1 MPQYFIRVLNA
12 AFESRDSGE
21 EYERP
26 EAALDAGI
34 RCAAEIVADEI
45 LEGRQTAAAEVCV
58 EDERGEIVMRSVVS
72 LSASPLWVGDQTA
85 PEEQRQLHP

>member
-1 MPQYFIRVLNA
+1 MPQYFIRLLNA
-12 AFESRDSGE
+12 AFESRDSGA

-45 LEGRQTAAAEVCV
+45 VEGRQTAAAQVCI
-58 EDERGEIVMRSVVS
+58 EDEKGEVVMRSVVS
-72 LSASPLWVGDQTA
+72 LSASPLWVSPDIVRGAQDR
-85 PEEQRQLHP
+85 PHP